1 MHGCLAAWE
10 LLLFKR
16 FTVQIERVGPEE
28 ERSPTEAEP
37 WWHPSLGKQCKE
49 QHASSSSRFH
59 LQLLKWNCVKQSLLT
74 RGGDEMK
81 TLLSWVLSVAL
92 SPHFSVRFVKSG
104 ALSTST
110 KWRRIPVTASK
121 QGLGL
126 VSRDFLT
133 SLFIYLFIYVE
144 IRLDCKMM
152 AIRLDMNT
160 FIAGSSAVTYH

>member
-1 MHGCLAAWE
+1 MLAGGMLDCLATWE

-74 RGGDEMK
+74 RGGELRRWDED
-81 TLLSWVLSVAL
+81 TPLLSSLCCFVSSFLCAL
-92 SPHFSVRFVKSG
+92 CQIRCFEHKYKVKADTGDCLETGTWASLLWFSY
-104 ALSTST
+104 
-110 KWRRIPVTASK
+110 
-121 QGLGL
+121 
-126 VSRDFLT
+126 FL
-133 SLFIYLFIYVE
+133 IYLFIYLCRNQ
-144 IRLDCKMM
+144 IGL
-152 AIRLDMNT
+152 
-160 FIAGSSAVTYH
+160 